1 MKGGSVDPKPKQE
14 FSALIFIYLPGYA
27 KPTKHVEEYTKV
39 AIKMIRKTS
48 LGYKYYNLNANE
60 IPTDQKRT
68 ITEEDSE
75 ENLRVE
81 VILIKR
87 QISV

>member
-1 MKGGSVDPKPKQE
+1 M
-14 FSALIFIYLPGYA
+14 
-27 KPTKHVEEYTKV
+27 EEYTKV

-81 VILIKR
+81 VI
-87 QISV
+87 SVNNIILSHITWV

>member
-1 MKGGSVDPKPKQE
+1 
-14 FSALIFIYLPGYA
+14 
-27 KPTKHVEEYTKV
+27 
-39 AIKMIRKTS
+39 MIRKTS

-81 VILIKR
+81 VIRIKR
-87 QISV
+87 LFSVRMEQWFVVVQNVFCQKFIMIKNLRLGRNNGKFV